1 MRITAFYSQLGE
13 ISVLV
18 HSKLEFHSLSRL
30 GHMTELRETKRR
42 YRRAYAAA
50 LQAGLE
56 VKRVRPL
63 QRKGDISKKTMFEF
77 FHNCVAVIRA
87 VGAGPKRGAGGE
99 CPLKNRLLLLAK
111 PMCTAACTKRFCRC
125 SAHH

>member
-1 MRITAFYSQLGE
+1 MADNIRDRKPGFGIVSFLGTVLMRITAFYSQLGE

-99 CPLKNRLLLLAK
+99 GSE
-111 PMCTAACTKRFCRC
+111 CT
-125 SAHH
+125 